1 MSSATIHIPLTP
13 LDHAPPGNYSCSLS
27 YLPLKPGVTP
37 AQVFE
42 VLQEGLHRT
51 FVQLPWLSGRVWL
64 QAPGTPGYRPGQ
76 LEIRHEPVD
85 INGPRPYQLR
95 FNQLDT
101 SESYDDLKEAAFP
114 TDTFQDESVVWARFM
129 PDINDG
135 PEVLVAQANFI
146 PGACVLTAGM
156 YHRASD
162 GVGGVTIFKLWADHC
177 RALQSQGPP
186 PPVVPPGPESS
197 DRSLVDRLWAK
208 EGAEKPLDSINPGNW
223 TLLGLAPPAP
233 APATESI
240 EQSNGHTEQPNGHNG
255 PSNDVKAQTPESESP
270 RVMKSAIFYVPPAK
284 FISLTKE
291 CMQAGTDI
299 SGTDAICA
307 LIWRCSLRAR
317 QAAAQKAGKPIGDIS
332 NPNALAFL
340 AMTVD
345 GRPYFSQELPP
356 DYLGNLTCINLSAT
370 PLAHLTSPDTSFA
383 TVART
388 IRDGANSITTGNL
401 QDAYALARSVPDFGQ
416 LALQNSDLNGAAM
429 LVSPLLTYPTNSVSF
444 GDGVFGNGGCLEALR
459 MPMYSFN
466 RMTRLSLVL
475 PKLAAGGVE
484 FLLNL
489 FEEEM
494 DLLLKDPEFKRYAMF
509 LTN

>member
-1 MSSATIHIPLTP
+1 MSSTTVHIPLTP

-27 YLPLKPGVTP
+27 YLPLKPGVSP
-37 AQVFE
+37 AQAFE
-42 VLQEGLHRT
+42 VLREGLHRT
-51 FVQLPWLSGRVWL
+51 FVQLHWISGRVWPQSPDAL
-64 QAPGTPGYRPGQ
+64 GYRPGQ
-76 LEIRHEPVD
+76 LEIRYDPVD

-95 FNQLDT
+95 FNQLES
-101 SESYDDLKEAAFP
+101 SESYDELKDAAFP
-114 TDTFQDESVVWARFM
+114 TDAFQDESVIWAPFM
-129 PDINDG
+129 PDINSG

-156 YHRASD
+156 YHAASD

-197 DRSLVDRLWAK
+197 DRSLLERIWAK
-208 EGAEKPLDSINPGNW
+208 EGTRKSVDSIDPGNW
-223 TLLGLAPPAP
+223 RLLGLAPPAAASEP
-233 APATESI
+233 I
-240 EQSNGHTEQPNGHNG
+240 EQPNGHEEKPNG
-255 PSNDVKAQTPESESP
+255 HGVQSLESKAA
-270 RVMKSAIFYVPPAK
+270 RVLKSAIFYVPAAK
-284 FISLTKE
+284 FIALQKE
-291 CMQAGTDI
+291 CAQAGSGI

-307 LIWRCSLRAR
+307 LIWRCALRAR
-317 QAAAQKAGKPIGDIS
+317 WEAAQKGGRPIGEIS
-332 NPNALAFL
+332 NPDAVAYL

-345 GRPYFSQELPP
+345 GRSCFSQSLPP
-356 DYLGNLTCINLSAT
+356 TYLGNLTCINLSAM
-370 PLAHLTSPDTSFA
+370 PLALLTSPDTSLA

-388 IRDGANSITTGNL
+388 IRDGANSINTASL
-401 QDAYALARSVPDFGQ
+401 LDAYALARSVPDFGQ
-416 LALQNSDLNGAAM
+416 LALQNSGLDSAAM

-444 GDGVFGNGGCLEALR
+444 GDGVFGNGGSVEALR

-494 DLLLKDPEFKRYAMF
+494 DLLLRDGEFKKYAMF